1 MQPQEPQYSQY
12 PQQPQYMYV
21 QQPNQPTSPQK
32 GWFRR
37 QGCLVKSG
45 IVIGALILLGVVASA
60 LDKGSTSTGGSPTAT
75 TQPSGPTATSTPKP
89 KPTVLLDMS
98 GNGTKTSPSFT
109 VHNANQTLKWTC
121 DPNSFQ
127 GIAFNVIATVYN
139 AGDKSI
145 DSVPVNSICG
155 TGSGNSTGDTT
166 SLHLNPGSYY
176 ISMDSEGSWRIIV
189 TDIP

>member
-1 MQPQEPQYSQY
+1 MQPQN
-12 PQQPQYMYV
+12 PQQPQYVYV
-21 QQPNQPTSPQK
+21 QAPTPPQK

-37 QGCLVKSG
+37 QGCLVQSL
-45 IVIGALILLGVVASA
+45 IVIGVLILLGAVIDA
-60 LDKGSTSTGGSPTAT
+60 LGKGSTSTGTNPPTA
-75 TQPSGPTATSTPKP
+75 QSSGPTATHGPAPTNTPKP
-89 KPTVLLDMS
+89 QPKVILDMS

-127 GIAFNVIATVYN
+127 GFAFNVIATVYN
-139 AGDKSI
+139 AGDNSI
-145 DSVPVNSICG
+145 NSLPVNATCG
-155 TGSGNSTGDTT
+155 TGNGNSTGDTT

-176 ISMDSEGSWRIIV
+176 ISMDSEGSWHIIV

>member
-1 MQPQEPQYSQY
+1 MQEPPYQQ
-12 PQQPQYMYV
+12 PQQPQYFYM
-21 QQPNQPTSPQK
+21 QAPPPPPQK
-32 GWFRR
+32 GWFAR

-45 IVIGALILLGVVASA
+45 IVIGVLILLGAVASA

-75 TQPSGPTATSTPKP
+75 TQPSGPTATPTAKP
-89 KPTVLLDMS
+89 KPRVVLDMS
-98 GNGTKTSPSFT
+98 GNGAKTSPSFT

-127 GIAFNVIATVYN
+127 GFAYNVIATVYN
-139 AGDKSI
+139 AGDNSI
-145 DSVPVNSICG
+145 DSLPVNSTCG

-176 ISMDSEGSWRIIV
+176 IDMNSEGSWHIIV